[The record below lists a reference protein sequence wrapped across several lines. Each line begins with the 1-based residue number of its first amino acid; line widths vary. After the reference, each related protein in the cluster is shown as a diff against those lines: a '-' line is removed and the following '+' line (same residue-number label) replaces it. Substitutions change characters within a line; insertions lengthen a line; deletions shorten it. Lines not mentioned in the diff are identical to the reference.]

1 MRVAGASA
9 HCESEAGAGGIHDAV
24 GCCGVF
30 DAGWNLLRFGFFDGC
45 YFVAFLIYVLFFY
58 FFLLCR
64 FGFLF
69 AFLAIRIR
77 VAIAFSVASECF
89 LCLFGCEKAKCFT
102 VISSRRHEMQHQ
114 LYSAPKADGESPV
127 NT

>member
-9 HCESEAGAGGIHDAV
+9 HCESEAGAGGIHDAA
-24 GCCGVF
+24 GCCRVF

-45 YFVAFLIYVLFFY
+45 YFVAFLFALSIRIF
-58 FFLLCR
+58 
-64 FGFLF
+64 F

-102 VISSRRHEMQHQ
+102 VMSSRRHEMQHQ
-114 LYSAPKADGESPV
+114 LYSTPKADGESPV